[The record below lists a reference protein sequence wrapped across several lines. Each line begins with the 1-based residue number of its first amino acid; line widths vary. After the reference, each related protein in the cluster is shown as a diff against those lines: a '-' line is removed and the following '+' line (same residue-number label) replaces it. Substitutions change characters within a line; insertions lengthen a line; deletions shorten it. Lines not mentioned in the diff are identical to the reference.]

1 MRPHLFVRDNGNDV
15 IRLGE
20 LRLDADNGYRTGTGG
35 DFDGDGRDEIAIM
48 RDSRIR
54 IYTEPERSAEK
65 VDFDV
70 STNSAL
76 IRAGN
81 LDANGLADAS
91 RFAASPGMISDAL
104 PTGAVSAEHSVAL
117 SDAVNDRSFQFFVD
131 VEDGAEWV
139 RWTVSSSRTPAV
151 LGVVFDAAGLPAGQY
166 TERLVID
173 SDSEAV
179 INTPVTV
186 DLSLTVRDGLVVY
199 PAEIVVPLHDCSEGA
214 GAVQVQVAIDG
225 TPGTGYAATRGRSGL
240 GERRCTLWECAR

>member
-1 MRPHLFVRDNGNDV
+1 MELAAVRETKLPFPSLYVIQYANANWTDAYSEYNDPPPDAVWFADITGNNDDEVVVLRRVPAEVGTRPHLFVRDNGNDV

-104 PTGAVSAEHSVAL
+104 PTGAVSGTQ
-117 SDAVNDRSFQFFVD
+117 R
-131 VEDGAEWV
+131 
-139 RWTVSSSRTPAV
+139 
-151 LGVVFDAAGLPAGQY
+151 GV
-166 TERLVID
+166 
-173 SDSEAV
+173 
-179 INTPVTV
+179 
-186 DLSLTVRDGLVVY
+186 
-199 PAEIVVPLHDCSEGA
+199 
-214 GAVQVQVAIDG
+214 
-225 TPGTGYAATRGRSGL
+225 
-240 GERRCTLWECAR
+240 ERRGE